1 MLSVEKIYKRF
12 GIVDWDVMSNPS
24 VSAQSK
30 ALYALLC
37 IYSGDKREC
46 YPSISTLAD
55 ILDKSQRQISR
66 NIRELKD
73 AGIIKRIGK
82 NKIILC

>member
-1 MLSVEKIYKRF
+1 
-12 GIVDWDVMSNPS
+12 MSNPS

-37 IYSGDKREC
+37 IYCGDKREC

>member
-1 MLSVEKIYKRF
+1 MEKIYKRF

-37 IYSGDKREC
+37 IYCGDKREC

-55 ILDKSQRQISR
+55 ILDKSHRQISR

>member
-1 MLSVEKIYKRF
+1 MDKLYKRF
-12 GIVDWDVMSNPS
+12 GIVDWKVMSNPA

-30 ALYALLC
+30 ALYAILC
-37 IYSGDKREC
+37 IYCGDKREC

-66 NIRELKD
+66 NIKELKNK
-73 AGIIKRIGK
+73 GIIKRVGR
-82 NKIILC
+82 KIILC

>member
-1 MLSVEKIYKRF
+1 MEKIYKRF
-12 GIVDWDVMSNPS
+12 GIVDWEVMSNQS

-30 ALYALLC
+30 ALYAILC
-37 IYSGDKREC
+37 IYCGDKREC
-46 YPSISTLAD
+46 FPSISTLAD

-73 AGIIKRIGK
+73 AGVIKRIGK

>member
-1 MLSVEKIYKRF
+1 MLRVEKIYKRF
-12 GIVDWDVMSNPS
+12 GIVDWEVMSNPS

-37 IYSGDKREC
+37 IYCGDKREC

-55 ILDKSQRQISR
+55 ILDKSQRQVSR
-66 NIRELKD
+66 NIKELKD
-73 AGIIKRIGK
+73 AGVIKRIGRK
-82 NKIILC
+82 NILC

>member
-1 MLSVEKIYKRF
+1 MEKIYKRF
-12 GIVDWDVMSNPS
+12 GIVDWEVMSNPS

-30 ALYALLC
+30 ALYAILC
-37 IYSGDKREC
+37 IYCGDKREC

-73 AGIIKRIGK
+73 AGVIKRIGK

>member
-1 MLSVEKIYKRF
+1 MNKFYKRF
-12 GIVDWDVMSNPS
+12 GIVDWKVMSNPT

-30 ALYALLC
+30 ALYAILC
-37 IYSGDKREC
+37 IYCGDKREC

-66 NIRELKD
+66 NIRELKNK
-73 AGIIKRIGK
+73 GIIKRVGR
-82 NKIILC
+82 KIILC